1 MKFFKELD
9 IEKVKLWKKNPRIND
24 KAAQRLVKVL
34 QVYGFIDPIIIDE
47 NYVVRAGN
55 TRVKAAK
62 LAGIKYIP
70 ALMVDFKS
78 EEAAIAYSIAD
89 NKANEW
95 AQWDYY
101 ELKQLIDSISNYELE
116 QLGFTKEEYQ
126 TLFNY
131 EDFNPDEYFKTKEEE
146 NKVATKQESDKVIC
160 PYCGCEIDLKE
171 IEE

>member
-78 EEAAIAYSIAD
+78 EEAAIAYSIAN

-101 ELKQLIDSISNYELE
+101 ELKQLIDSISNY
-116 QLGFTKEEYQ
+116 
-126 TLFNY
+126 
-131 EDFNPDEYFKTKEEE
+131 
-146 NKVATKQESDKVIC
+146 
-160 PYCGCEIDLKE
+160 
-171 IEE
+171 